1 MQKAIIAGAIAIAV
15 ATIASFAAGGAKMKI
30 TSSAFQEG
38 SDIPSKF
45 SRDGGNHNPPL
56 RLEGTPTHARSLTL
70 PPPRLNFRSAEHTSE
85 LQSQSNLVCRLLP
98 PKTIL
103 SLLFP

>member
-15 ATIASFAAGGAKMKI
+15 ATIAWFAAGGAKMKI

-45 SRDGGNHNPPL
+45 SRDGGNVNPPL
-56 RLEGTPTHARSLTL
+56 RLEGTLTNARSLALIVADPDATVGL
-70 PPPRLNFRSAEHTSE
+70 FMHWLLLNID
-85 LQSQSNLVCRLLP
+85 
-98 PKTIL
+98 PKTTGN
-103 SLLFP
+103 PER

>member
-38 SDIPSKF
+38 SDIASKL
-45 SRDGGNHNPPL
+45 SRDGGNVNPPL
-56 RLEGTPTHARSLTL
+56 RLEGTPTNARSVVLIVDDADGPVGVCTHWVVC
-70 PPPRLNFRSAEHTSE
+70 NIASKTAEIPE
-85 LQSQSNLVCRLLP
+85 RG
-98 PKTIL
+98 
-103 SLLFP
+103 